1 MRRWAGVAAFLLYMG
16 AASTPAFAQ
25 ITAGTSLSLEAASDE
40 RRRGLSWTNGDPVL
54 RAALSVPLTSE
65 LSLDA
70 TAVTLRGSARH
81 GGADAVIDLQAG
93 YARQIGAWS
102 LSAQAA
108 YHAFPGASGQGF
120 AEVGA
125 GAGFMIGPAS
135 LDAFV
140 RYAPGQHSIG
150 GDNLYLGAS
159 LATGIPGTPLTLSGH
174 VGHSSGS
181 MDDPIAARR
190 LRPDGGYW
198 DHGVAL
204 DYRKGRWF
212 AGLRYAN
219 SSAGDSA
226 AHAGPTAVAHVGI
239 GF

>member
-1 MRRWAGVAAFLLYMG
+1 MRHWAGAALACATYMG
-16 AASTPAFAQ
+16 AVPALAQSTGP
-25 ITAGTSLSLEAASDE
+25 SLSLEAASEE
-40 RRRGLSWTNGDPVL
+40 RRRGLSWSAGDPVL
-54 RAALSVPLTSE
+54 RTALSVPLTSE

-70 TAVTLRGSARH
+70 TAVTLRSSARH

-93 YARQIGAWS
+93 YTRRIGAWS
-102 LSAQAA
+102 LSAQAT

-120 AEVGA
+120 AEIGA

-135 LDAFV
+135 LDAFA
-140 RYAPGQHSIG
+140 RYAPDQGSIG

-159 LATGIPGTPLTLSGH
+159 LAAGIPGTPLTLSGH

-181 MDDPIAARR
+181 VDDPTAARR
-190 LRPDGGYW
+190 LRPGGSYW

-219 SSAGDSA
+219 SSVGDSA